1 MPKIVVPAD
10 ILELG
15 DNILQKRQ
23 AEKLTQEQLG
33 YLVGITGN
41 TIHLY
46 ESAQS
51 IMKVDKLF
59 LLIEALGCDP
69 NDICPKHLN
78 TKRLQEKLHYGD
90 LESKYSELNKANQ
103 QVVLSTLHTLINSLL
118 EQQQKKNDNE

>member
-1 MPKIVVPAD
+1 MPKMVVSTE
-10 ILELG
+10 IRELG
-15 DNILQKRQ
+15 DNILQKRM
-23 AEKLTQEQLG
+23 KHNLTQEQLG
-33 YLVGITGN
+33 NLVGITGN

-78 TKRLQEKLHYGD
+78 TKRLQEKLRYSD
-90 LESKYSELNKANQ
+90 LELKYAELNEANQ
-103 QVVLSTLHTLINSLL
+103 QVVLGTLSTLINSLL
-118 EQQQKKNDNE
+118 EQQKKDDNE

>member
-1 MPKIVVPAD
+1 MPKIVVSAD

-33 YLVGITGN
+33 NRVGITGN

-59 LLIEALGCDP
+59 LLIEALGCEP

-78 TKRLQEKLHYGD
+78 TKRLQEKLRYSD
-90 LESKYSELNKANQ
+90 LELKYAELNEANQ
-103 QVVLSTLHTLINSLL
+103 QVVLGTLSTLINSLL
-118 EQQQKKNDNE
+118 EQQKKDDNE

>member
-1 MPKIVVPAD
+1 MPKMVVSTE
-10 ILELG
+10 IRELG
-15 DNILQKRQ
+15 ENILQKRM
-23 AEKLTQEQLG
+23 KHNLTQEQLG
-33 YLVGITGN
+33 NLVGITGN

-78 TKRLQEKLHYGD
+78 AKRLQEKLRYSD
-90 LESKYSELNKANQ
+90 LELKYAELNEANQ
-103 QVVLSTLHTLINSLL
+103 QVVLSTLSTLINSLL
-118 EQQQKKNDNE
+118 EQQKKDDNE

>member
-1 MPKIVVPAD
+1 MPKMIVSAV
-10 ILELG
+10 IRELG
-15 DNILQKRQ
+15 DNILQKRM
-23 AEKLTQEQLG
+23 EKSLTQEQLG
-33 YLVGITGN
+33 SLMGITGN

-78 TKRLQEKLHYGD
+78 TKQLQEKLPYGD
-90 LESKYSELNKANQ
+90 LESKFFELNEANQ
-103 QVVLSTLHTLINSLL
+103 QVILSTLHALINSLL
-118 EQQQKKNDNE
+118 EQQKKNDNK